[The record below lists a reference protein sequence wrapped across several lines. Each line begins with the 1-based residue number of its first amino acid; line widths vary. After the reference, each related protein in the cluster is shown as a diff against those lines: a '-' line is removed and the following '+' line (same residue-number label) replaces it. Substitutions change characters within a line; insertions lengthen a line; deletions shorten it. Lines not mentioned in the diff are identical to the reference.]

1 MVAFGRF
8 NTMATAREEALR
20 NATSRI
26 ANMGSTVGDIGT
38 QMGAGTGAMG
48 APRAIDPNEIPA
60 VAGLAN
66 LQASVSNLSTTR
78 ESENKR
84 QAGQLP
90 KYVTAYRNYLKW
102 RYPNVYGGGKSKGGL
117 TPVSGSFVPGYDV
130 PDLPPIANAPAYGQ
144 GF

>member
-20 NATSRI
+20 NLSDRV
-26 ANMGSTVGDIGT
+26 ANMGSTVQDIG
-38 QMGAGTGAMG
+38 ARTGAP
-48 APRAIDPNEIPA
+48 APIDPNEIPA

-66 LQASVSNLSTTR
+66 LQASVGGLSTTR
-78 ESENKR
+78 EAESKR
-84 QAGQLP
+84 QTGQLP

-102 RYPNVYGGGKSKGGL
+102 RYPNVYGGGKNKGGL
-117 TPVSGSFVPGYDV
+117 SPVSGSFVPGYDV